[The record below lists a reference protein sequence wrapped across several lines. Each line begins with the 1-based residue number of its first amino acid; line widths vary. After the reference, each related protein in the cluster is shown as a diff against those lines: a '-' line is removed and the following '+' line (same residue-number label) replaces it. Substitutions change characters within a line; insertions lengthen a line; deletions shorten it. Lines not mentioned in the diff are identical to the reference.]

1 MYFDV
6 AKLSQNDR
14 DAYNRLN
21 EVEKAEY
28 EALYEKLQ
36 SIARKPVIFGYAR
49 VSTNGQAKDGNSLE
63 AQNSALAA
71 AGATKIYSDAYT
83 GTTMKRP
90 EFEKLR
96 KDILPGDTLVVT
108 KLDRIARSLTEGSKS
123 IKELMDN
130 GITVNVLNLGILD
143 NTPTGRLMLSMMLAF
158 AEFERDMIMQRT
170 REGKNIAKKNPNFR
184 EGRPPKYSD
193 KQMQHAIELLKDHS
207 YNQVVELTGISKATL
222 ARAKNK
228 VE

>member
-1 MYFDV
+1 M
-6 AKLSQNDR
+6 
-14 DAYNRLN
+14 
-21 EVEKAEY
+21 
-28 EALYEKLQ
+28 
-36 SIARKPVIFGYAR
+36 IFGYAR

-63 AQNSALAA
+63 AQNSALVA

-158 AEFERDMIMQRT
+158 AEFERDMKMQRT

-184 EGRPPKYSD
+184 EGRPPKYSE